1 MILEVFSSLNDS
13 VKGWLLFPYS
23 LHSSGEGIVGRL
35 KNAGLKGI
43 AMKMVCLPSYRKNTE
58 LSDGIFLVF
67 PFRQTHHLL
76 GCRIFCNSMQRQESL
91 CKAAAK
97 QMRLIHCRPFKKI
110 KIVNSAVLFLKAQ
123 YRL

>member
-43 AMKMVCLPSYRKNTE
+43 AMKML
-58 LSDGIFLVF
+58 
-67 PFRQTHHLL
+67 
-76 GCRIFCNSMQRQESL
+76 
-91 CKAAAK
+91 
-97 QMRLIHCRPFKKI
+97 
-110 KIVNSAVLFLKAQ
+110 
-123 YRL
+123 